1 MNAPSTNM
9 PAMSWLMRHRRRLAQ
24 IGLGHLLYAGWNFFF
39 DQVLYVYVIW
49 RLGLVLG
56 GAIMTG
62 LAGLACLLTLLL
74 YQRMKI
80 DWVGAGSLAALEKV
94 DSPAWWQR
102 IILWASRKGGAVV
115 FVALCIFQDAFI
127 TTAYFK
133 RGHFGRL
140 SGRDWAIFAGSLL
153 GSNLYWTL
161 RSGAV
166 ATVLVTV
173 WHGLN
178 PATH

>member
-1 MNAPSTNM
+1 MMEHDDRSVVIPCGGSSQLTKINTSMNAPSTNM
-9 PAMSWLMRHRRRLAQ
+9 PEVSWLMRHRRRLAQ

-94 DSPAWWQR
+94 DSPAWG
-102 IILWASRKGGAVV
+102 S
-115 FVALCIFQDAFI
+115 ALSCGPRARAARWF
-127 TTAYFK
+127 
-133 RGHFGRL
+133 
-140 SGRDWAIFAGSLL
+140 S
-153 GSNLYWTL
+153 
-161 RSGAV
+161 
-166 ATVLVTV
+166 
-173 WHGLN
+173 
-178 PATH
+178 